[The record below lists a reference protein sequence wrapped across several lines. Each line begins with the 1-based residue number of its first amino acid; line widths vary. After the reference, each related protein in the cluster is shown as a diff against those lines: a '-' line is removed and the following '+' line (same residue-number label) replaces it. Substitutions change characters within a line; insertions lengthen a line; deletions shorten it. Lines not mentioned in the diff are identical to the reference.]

1 MVAVLGV
8 RAAPYSVP
16 APWLCLWSRSW
27 QSLSVGMVKVELALL
42 SFFMYEVWID
52 EFVYLDIEF
61 IEVFEV
67 FYVVVVSFFHFSSCL
82 LSVRSSHGGLPLNI
96 GFPVLPQTQVFI
108 LS

>member
-16 APWLCLWSRSW
+16 APWLCLWSGSW
-27 QSLSVGMVKVELALL
+27 QSLSVGMVKVELVLL
-42 SFFMYEVWID
+42 SFFFLEVWLD
-52 EFVYLDIEF
+52 EFFNLDLEF
-61 IEVFEV
+61 LEV
-67 FYVVVVSFFHFSSCL
+67 FYVVVSFFHFSSCL

-96 GFPVLPQTQVFI
+96 GFPVLPQTQVFM

>member
-52 EFVYLDIEF
+52 EFVYLDLEF
-61 IEVFEV
+61 IEV

>member
-1 MVAVLGV
+1 
-8 RAAPYSVP
+8 
-16 APWLCLWSRSW
+16 
-27 QSLSVGMVKVELALL
+27 MVKVELALL

-52 EFVYLDIEF
+52 EFVYLDLEF

-82 LSVRSSHGGLPLNI
+82 LSVRSLHGWLPLNI